1 MVHKPREYTEPSTH
15 PLETHPEYVQA
26 IGMVALEAV
35 AMELR
40 LANLLARM
48 LGLPSRIGQ
57 AIYLTPKSETSR
69 LEILQNAAHA
79 RLAVSPSKRDSY
91 LGKQKM
97 RALKD
102 VNDICGRAKSLI
114 LKRHRIVHD
123 EWNYSD
129 KEKKVTRRVIDGVP
143 GRERIA
149 VPKTE
154 IDDLVRSMRVLIDDA
169 LDLTNSF
176 RNHPPFMASLRNDST
191 NSG

>member
-15 PLETHPEYVQA
+15 PLEDHSEYVKA

-40 LANLLARM
+40 LANLLATM
-48 LGLPSRIGQ
+48 LGLPQRIGQ
-57 AIYLTPKSETSR
+57 AIYLTPKSETTR
-69 LEILQNAAHA
+69 IEILRNAAHS
-79 RLAVSPSKRDSY
+79 RLAVSPSKKNSM
-91 LGKQKM
+91 LGKQMIK
-97 RALKD
+97 ALSD
-102 VNDICGRAKSLI
+102 VNKICSRAQDII
-114 LKRHRIVHD
+114 NQRHRTIHD

-129 KEKKVTRRVIDGVP
+129 TEKKVTRRMIDGVP
-143 GRERIA
+143 GRARVP

-154 IDDLVRSMRVLIDDA
+154 IDDLIRRMRELIDDA

-176 RNHPPFMASLRNDST
+176 RDHPPFMASLRIDST